1 MIAVILPLCY
11 IHSMLFNNLSIIGIA
26 AAVAANMVIGMLW
39 YSPLRFGKQWMA
51 VPHKLVNVLVMG
63 GVLAMLR

>member
-1 MIAVILPLCY
+1 
-11 IHSMLFNNLSIIGIA
+11 MLFNNLSIIGIA

-39 YSPLRFGKQWMA
+39 YSPLLFGKQWMA
-51 VPHKLVNVLVMG
+51 VSHKLVNVLVMG